1 MGFRSKAIR
10 SNGAQRVVVTGVG
23 IITPMGLGWENNAAG
38 FRAGNSVIKPVSL
51 FDVSTQKAKVAG
63 EIRLPENLPAPR
75 LNPRQKHRIDRASAM
90 LIHAA
95 AEALEASGWQLNK
108 IEEPLPVC
116 LGTSA
121 GAMQIG
127 EEYYRAAVE
136 GKSRRRQAERVTAY
150 QTQRQALN
158 LCDGFG
164 IRGPV
169 TIISN
174 ACSSGANA
182 IGHAFKLVATG
193 CARRALA
200 GGYDALCKMVFA
212 GFDSL
217 QALSTTLPRPF
228 AVDRDGL
235 ALGEGASLF
244 CIERF
249 DDAIRRGGN
258 IYAEIAGYGAATDQ
272 HHLTQPHPDGDAAL
286 LSMNRACAEAGLNSD
301 QVGYIN
307 SHGTGTPLNDSAE
320 ACAISRW
327 AGKSVEN
334 LAVSSTKGGIGHL
347 LGGAGAVESA
357 ICLMAMEG
365 SWIPPNAAVD
375 RLDPICKFNLVQEP
389 RDLPGIATSLTNSFG
404 FGGANATLIFNRRAS

>member
-10 SNGAQRVVVTGVG
+10 PSGAQRVVITGVG
-23 IITPMGLGWENNAAG
+23 IVTPMGIGWKSNAAG
-38 FRAGNSVIKPVSL
+38 FRAGNCVLKPVSL
-51 FDVSTQKAKVAG
+51 FDVSKQKAKVAG
-63 EIRLPENLPAPR
+63 EIDLPANPPGTR
-75 LNPRQKHRIDRASAM
+75 LNARQMNRIDRAGSM
-90 LIHAA
+90 LLHAA
-95 AEALEASGWQLNK
+95 SEAIQKSGWEINSGNSS
-108 IEEPLPVC
+108 LPVC

-121 GAMQIG
+121 GSMELG
-127 EEYYRAAVE
+127 EDYYRAAVQC
-136 GKSRRRQAERVTAY
+136 KSRRGQAERVDSY

-158 LCDGFG
+158 LCDAFG
-164 IRGPV
+164 ISGPV

-182 IGHAFKLVATG
+182 IGHAFKLVSMG
-193 CARRALA
+193 HARRALA

-217 QALSTTLPRPF
+217 NALSATSPRPF

-244 CIERF
+244 CIERC
-249 DDAIRRGGN
+249 DDAVRRGAD
-258 IYAEIAGYGAATDQ
+258 IYAEIAGYGVATDQ
-272 HHLTQPHPDGDAAL
+272 YHLTQPHPKGDSAFM
-286 LSMNRACAEAGLNSD
+286 SMNKACVMAGLNPD

-320 ACAISRW
+320 GHAINRW
-327 AGKSVEN
+327 AGSAVED

-357 ICLMAMEG
+357 ICLMAMNG
-365 SWIPPNAAVD
+365 GWIPPNVQID
-375 RLDPICKFNLVQEP
+375 TLDPVCNFDLVQEP
-389 RDLPGIATSLTNSFG
+389 RDLSEIAVSLSNSFG
-404 FGGANATLIFNRRAS
+404 FGGANATLIFRRRWQ